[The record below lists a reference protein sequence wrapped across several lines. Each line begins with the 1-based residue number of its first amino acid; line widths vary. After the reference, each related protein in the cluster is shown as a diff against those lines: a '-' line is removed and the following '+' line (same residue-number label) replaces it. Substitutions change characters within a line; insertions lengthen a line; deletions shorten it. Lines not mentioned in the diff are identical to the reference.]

1 MGSTRGQVLR
11 TLSSLAWV
19 STCACPADCQ
29 PSLRLFKC
37 QSTSMGRHHHIHTH
51 LTKQHTST
59 AQLGWLLVKQL
70 STVSCCLWC
79 VTPGDDTPGDESV
92 SACCRW
98 QKLEDGT
105 EQLNKVQ
112 DIPWPPLTS
121 GKPLCQKPL
130 SYLYDPGIAL
140 RSFGLYTTVGTLPST
155 LQVPR
160 RTCLLYCLQSFGLS
174 LEVGAP
180 VQSAANKGR

>member
-1 MGSTRGQVLR
+1 MDKVTWAQHEGRCCKHFPPPAS
-11 TLSSLAWV
+11 V
-19 STCACPADCQ
+19 STCAYPADCQ
-29 PSLRLFKC
+29 PSLRLIKRQFA
-37 QSTSMGRHHHIHTH
+37 SMGRHHHIHTH
-51 LTKQHTST
+51 LTKQHWSSS
-59 AQLGWLLVKQL
+59 
-70 STVSCCLWC
+70 STVSCSLWC

-105 EQLNKVQ
+105 ERLNKVQ

-121 GKPLCQKPL
+121 GKPLCKKARF
-130 SYLYDPGIAL
+130 YLCNPGIAL

-160 RTCLLYCLQSFGLS
+160 TTCLLYCLQSFGL
-174 LEVGAP
+174 LW
-180 VQSAANKGR
+180 